1 MTLSLLVL
9 APFGH
14 VLGFSLM
21 NWDAIWGSAWIAK
34 QIDESQ
40 YNISREEERKSETV
54 RDSEREREKKNR
66 ERDERTSR
74 GKETSTTCIGHIR
87 ARVAL

>member
-1 MTLSLLVL
+1 MACGSFW
-9 APFGH
+9 ARSGH
-14 VLGFSLM
+14 VLGFSLT
-21 NWDAIWGSAWIAK
+21 IWGSAWIAK

-54 RDSEREREKKNR
+54 RDSERERERENR

>member
-9 APFGH
+9 APSGH

-54 RDSEREREKKNR
+54 RDSERERER
-66 ERDERTSR
+66 EKIGR
-74 GKETSTTCIGHIR
+74 ETREHREGRRRAPHVLAIYGH
-87 ARVAL
+87 A